1 MKQTFMTWSLTI
13 DLPAIQQYH
22 QMTYIY
28 LKASSPSVVVDVVLE
43 DANKQNADSFNLLQT
58 SSAKGNKLFPI
69 RKKRLIF
76 TTKEHYKLF
85 PASFNNLFLFP
96 LVYFVYCNHC
106 LVFNLQYC
114 KVQQYIFST
123 IMLFWC
129 LFILYPINYN
139 YVLTF
144 LSRL

>member
-58 SSAKGNKLFPI
+58 SWAKGNKLFPRGNKLFPI
-69 RKKRLIF
+69 GKKRLIF

-96 LVYFVYCNHC
+96 
-106 LVFNLQYC
+106 
-114 KVQQYIFST
+114 FS
-123 IMLFWC
+123 LFC
-129 LFILYPINYN
+129 IL
-139 YVLTF
+139 
-144 LSRL
+144 